1 MKHFAIVV
9 AVASTIV
16 LAGCGGAGASAPV
29 GSGSPAAAVQPS
41 DAAPSASDA
50 GGGASGDLS
59 AQFGGDVCSAL
70 TKADVEAATY
80 PQGPAAFSSTDAQ
93 KDANTGKAVV
103 CQYLVTFGG
112 GPSVVGVAVSLMD
125 ATEFATRVQASMI
138 APPEAVPGVG
148 TEAYLVAPA
157 PGLFEVWVS
166 GPHGHFKVGA
176 QAKATA
182 IALATIATGRN

>member
-1 MKHFAIVV
+1 MKRFVVLV
-9 AVASTIV
+9 AVVSSV
-16 LAGCGGAGASAPV
+16 LLAGCGGAGGSAPV
-29 GSGSPAAAVQPS
+29 GSGSPGAAAQPS
-41 DAAPSASDA
+41 GVAPSASDA
-50 GGGASGDLS
+50 AGGASGDLS

-70 TKADVEAATY
+70 TKAEIEASSY
-80 PQGPAAFSSTDAQ
+80 PQGPATFSSIDTQ
-93 KDANTGKAVV
+93 KDATTGKAVV

-112 GPSVVGVAVSLMD
+112 APSVVGAAVSLMD

-148 TEAYLVAPA
+148 TEAYLVVPA

-182 IALATIATGRN
+182 ITLATIATGRN